1 ASCWRRSMRSVLA
14 VSEAAEVTATWVGGF
29 EARVET
35 RGHVIAVDEPE
46 EDGGTDAG
54 VMPTELLAASIASCF
69 CLALGFVAGQRGRE
83 LPGLEVGVRRV
94 RAGRELRYE
103 RFEIEARA
111 GVPDEQLA
119 ALMEPARRVCW
130 VSNTLARGVE
140 LSYRYT
146 PVDGR
151 TQR

>member
-1 ASCWRRSMRSVLA
+1 VPEYPA
-14 VSEAAEVTATWVGGF
+14 VTATWLGGF
-29 EARVET
+29 QARVEA
-35 RGHVIAVDEPE
+35 RGHEISVDEPV

-69 CLALGFVAGQRGRE
+69 CLALGFCARKRDRE
-83 LPGLEVGVRRV
+83 LPGLQVAVRKV
-94 RAGRELRYE
+94 RAGRELRIE

-111 GVPDEQLA
+111 AVPEEELA

-130 VSNTLARGVE
+130 VSNTLAHGVE
-140 LSYRYT
+140 LSYGYT
-146 PVDGR
+146 SVDAR

>member
-1 ASCWRRSMRSVLA
+1 M
-14 VSEAAEVTATWVGGF
+14 SEAAEVTATWLRGF

-35 RGHVIAVDEPE
+35 RGHVIAVDEPP

-54 VMPTELLAASIASCF
+54 AMPTELLAASIASCF
-69 CLALGFVAGQRGRE
+69 CLALAFTAGKRGRQ
-83 LPGLEVGVRRV
+83 LPGLQVAVRRV
-94 RAGRELRYE
+94 RAGRELRIG

-111 GVPDEQLA
+111 EVPDEELA

-130 VSNTLARGVE
+130 VSNTLAHGVE
-140 LSYRYT
+140 LSYGYT
-146 PVDGR
+146 SVDAR

>member
-1 ASCWRRSMRSVLA
+1 
-14 VSEAAEVTATWVGGF
+14 VSEAAEVTATWLRGF

-35 RGHVIAVDEPE
+35 RGHVIAVDEPV
-46 EDGGTDAG
+46 EDGGTNAG

-69 CLALGFVAGQRGRE
+69 CLALAFAAGKRGRE

-103 RFEIEARA
+103 RFEVEARA
-111 GVPDEQLA
+111 EVPEEELA

-130 VSNTLARGVE
+130 VSNTLAHGVE
-140 LSYRYT
+140 LSYGYT
-146 PVDGR
+146 SVDAR

>member
-1 ASCWRRSMRSVLA
+1 MSD
-14 VSEAAEVTATWVGGF
+14 AAEVTAIWRGGF
-29 EARVET
+29 EALVQT
-35 RGHVIAVDEPE
+35 RGHEIAVDEPVQ
-46 EDGGTDAG
+46 DGGTDAG

-69 CLALGFVAGQRGRE
+69 CLALAFVAGKRGRE
-83 LPGLEVGVRRV
+83 LPGLQVVVRRV

-111 GVPDEQLA
+111 EVPDEALA

-130 VSNTLARGVE
+130 VSNTLAHGVE
-140 LSYRYT
+140 LSYAYT
-146 PVDGR
+146 SVDAR

>member
-1 ASCWRRSMRSVLA
+1 M
-14 VSEAAEVTATWVGGF
+14 SEAAEVTATWLRGF

-35 RGHVIAVDEPE
+35 RGHVIAVDEPV
-46 EDGGTDAG
+46 EDGGTNAG

-69 CLALGFVAGQRGRE
+69 CLALAFAAGKRGRE

-103 RFEIEARA
+103 RFEVEARA
-111 GVPDEQLA
+111 EVPEEELA

-130 VSNTLARGVE
+130 VSNTLAHGVE
-140 LSYRYT
+140 LSYGYT
-146 PVDGR
+146 SVDAR